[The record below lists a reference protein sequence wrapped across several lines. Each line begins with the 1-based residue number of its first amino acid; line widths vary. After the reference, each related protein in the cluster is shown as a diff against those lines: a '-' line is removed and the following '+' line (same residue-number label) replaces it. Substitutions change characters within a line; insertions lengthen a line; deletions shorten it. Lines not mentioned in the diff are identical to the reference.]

1 MILYFSGTGNS
12 KWVASLLA
20 KKLNDKSYDICTI
33 DDEIDLS
40 QEKQIGFV
48 FPVYAWNVPEVML
61 KYVKKMKRG
70 QRHGGMYL
78 LFQMV

>member
-1 MILYFSGTGNS
+1 MSVS
-12 KWVASLLA
+12 
-20 KKLNDKSYDICTI
+20 KKLNDKSYEICTI

-61 KYVKKMKRG
+61 KYVKR
-70 QRHGGMYL
+70 
-78 LFQMV
+78 